1 MMEYDELTDCM
12 ICPQLATDR
21 DDALARVNEL
31 ESLLCVE
38 VNGGEFE
45 PISSAYRP
53 EGVMLV
59 EAEIRRGHEAAA
71 ELAAL
76 KARRCDGCVWAK
88 PLDASSLWVRGG
100 HDMRRCDVQTQVEA
114 PMLSDCTPRTAKWQE
129 IVVRADH
136 ACNAWMAK
144 EPTT

>member
-1 MMEYDELTDCM
+1 MSARDLLAARMLDDDGGVRVDHIGPDLLAAIAELD
-12 ICPQLATDR
+12 
-21 DDALARVNEL
+21 
-31 ESLLCVE
+31 
-38 VNGGEFE
+38 
-45 PISSAYRP
+45 
-53 EGVMLV
+53 
-59 EAEIRRGHEAAA
+59 

-76 KARRCDGCVWAK
+76 KARRCDGCAWAK

>member
-1 MMEYDELTDCM
+1 VSADLWPSESHDEHTGCSY
-12 ICPQLATDR
+12 LALRLPNDTGLFCTKCGWGWS
-21 DDALARVNEL
+21 A
-31 ESLLCVE
+31 VE
-38 VNGGEFE
+38 
-45 PISSAYRP
+45 
-53 EGVMLV
+53 
-59 EAEIRRGHEAAA
+59 A

-100 HDMRRCDVQTQVEA
+100 DDMRRCDVQTQVEA

>member
-1 MMEYDELTDCM
+1 VSVDYTPPTWVFKCAQGHRCE
-12 ICPQLATDR
+12 
-21 DDALARVNEL
+21 
-31 ESLLCVE
+31 
-38 VNGGEFE
+38 GGE
-45 PISSAYRP
+45 A
-53 EGVMLV
+53 VAA
-59 EAEIRRGHEAAA
+59 EALR

-76 KARRCDGCVWAK
+76 KARRCDGCAWAK

-100 HDMRRCDVQTQVEA
+100 DDMRRCDVQTQVEA

>member
-1 MMEYDELTDCM
+1 MTADSTPSIVLEDGVAVLHWPGPDPSVIAVHREVFEDY
-12 ICPQLATDR
+12 ASV
-21 DDALARVNEL
+21 VN
-31 ESLLCVE
+31 
-38 VNGGEFE
+38 
-45 PISSAYRP
+45 
-53 EGVMLV
+53 
-59 EAEIRRGHEAAA
+59 

-136 ACNAWMAK
+136 ACNAWTAK
-144 EPTT
+144 EPT

>member
-76 KARRCDGCVWAK
+76 KARRCDGCRCFMPTDHAPGYGFCQLPNMQQSGPVSVDLGY
-88 PLDASSLWVRGG
+88 PVPQVR
-100 HDMRRCDVQTQVEA
+100 
-114 PMLSDCTPRTAKWQE
+114 P
-129 IVVRADH
+129 DH
-136 ACNAWMAK
+136 ACNAWTAK
-144 EPTT
+144 S